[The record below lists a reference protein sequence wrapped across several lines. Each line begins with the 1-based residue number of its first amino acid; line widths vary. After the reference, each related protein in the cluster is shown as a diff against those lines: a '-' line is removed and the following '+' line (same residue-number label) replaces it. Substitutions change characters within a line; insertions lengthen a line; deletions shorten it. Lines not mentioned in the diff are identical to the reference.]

1 MNRELKP
8 ELGWL
13 DDPEVFRVGM
23 LPAHS
28 DHEFFDSE
36 TSCREGRKTLY
47 QSLNGEWSFFWSK
60 NAAMRP
66 EGFYREDYDASAFG
80 AIQVP
85 GHMELAGYDRIHYIN
100 TMYPWEGH
108 KYRRP
113 AYSLEGLGSQ
123 PGQFSQAEYNPVG
136 SYRLVF
142 DLEEALR
149 GKRVC
154 ISFEGVEQAMYVWL
168 NGEFVGYGE
177 DSFTPSDFDL
187 TPYIRET
194 GNLLAVEV
202 HKRSTAAYLEDQD
215 FFRFSGIFRNVV
227 LYAKPEIHVEDMW
240 AKPVLQE
247 DGESGSFSLE
257 LKLSADGEPG
267 ACVEGYQ
274 VSVLLKDAQ
283 GEALWE
289 AAPSA
294 AGHMG
299 IGPVELPN
307 VRVWNHKDPYLYRLE
322 IRLLGGDGSLK
333 EMVVYPVGFRRIALD
348 QGVMKLNGKRL
359 IINGVNRH
367 EWNARTGRVITQE
380 DMEKDMACF
389 RENHI
394 NSVRTCH
401 YPNQIPWYGMCDRQ
415 GIYMMAETNLESH
428 GSWQKMGNVEPSW
441 NVPGSIPQWKE
452 AVLDRMRTNF
462 ETFKNHV
469 SILFW
474 SLGNE
479 SFAGGNIQ
487 AMQEYLKGKDDGR
500 VIHYEGVCRNRAY
513 EAVISHM
520 ESQMY
525 APPWEVKKYL
535 DEIGKKPF
543 VLCEYMH
550 DMGNSLGGMKSYM
563 DLLDQYEKY
572 QGGFIWDFI
581 DQALYVK
588 DPVTGEEALRYGGDF
603 DDRPSDYE
611 FSGNGIVFANRE
623 PKPAMQEVRYY
634 YGLYE

>member
-215 FFRFSGIFRNVV
+215 FFRFS
-227 LYAKPEIHVEDMW
+227 
-240 AKPVLQE
+240 
-247 DGESGSFSLE
+247 
-257 LKLSADGEPG
+257 
-267 ACVEGYQ
+267 
-274 VSVLLKDAQ
+274 
-283 GEALWE
+283 
-289 AAPSA
+289 
-294 AGHMG
+294 
-299 IGPVELPN
+299 
-307 VRVWNHKDPYLYRLE
+307 
-322 IRLLGGDGSLK
+322 
-333 EMVVYPVGFRRIALD
+333 
-348 QGVMKLNGKRL
+348 
-359 IINGVNRH
+359 
-367 EWNARTGRVITQE
+367 
-380 DMEKDMACF
+380 
-389 RENHI
+389 
-394 NSVRTCH
+394 
-401 YPNQIPWYGMCDRQ
+401 
-415 GIYMMAETNLESH
+415 
-428 GSWQKMGNVEPSW
+428 
-441 NVPGSIPQWKE
+441 
-452 AVLDRMRTNF
+452 
-462 ETFKNHV
+462 
-469 SILFW
+469 
-474 SLGNE
+474 
-479 SFAGGNIQ
+479 
-487 AMQEYLKGKDDGR
+487 
-500 VIHYEGVCRNRAY
+500 
-513 EAVISHM
+513 
-520 ESQMY
+520 
-525 APPWEVKKYL
+525 
-535 DEIGKKPF
+535 
-543 VLCEYMH
+543 
-550 DMGNSLGGMKSYM
+550 
-563 DLLDQYEKY
+563 
-572 QGGFIWDFI
+572 
-581 DQALYVK
+581 
-588 DPVTGEEALRYGGDF
+588 
-603 DDRPSDYE
+603 
-611 FSGNGIVFANRE
+611 
-623 PKPAMQEVRYY
+623 
-634 YGLYE
+634 